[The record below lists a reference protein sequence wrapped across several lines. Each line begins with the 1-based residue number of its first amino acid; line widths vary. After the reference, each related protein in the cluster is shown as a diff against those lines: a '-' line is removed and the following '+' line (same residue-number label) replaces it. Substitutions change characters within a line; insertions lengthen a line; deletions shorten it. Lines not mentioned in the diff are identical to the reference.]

1 MEQLK
6 RKEILY
12 LNLNTKVAIL
22 SQQHSDY
29 EKPLSDIAAA
39 EIAKI
44 FGKNNIYVEAHFNIS
59 ETKSEISSM
68 IIKHSNGTDE
78 ERPPTLEETKG
89 LLNIRNKLFGE
100 HNKLLLFKN
109 SAGED
114 KIRK

>member
-22 SQQHSDY
+22 SQHSDY
-29 EKPLSDIAAA
+29 EKPLSDISAA

-44 FGKNNIYVEAHFNIS
+44 FGNNTIYVEARFNIS
-59 ETKSEISSM
+59 ETKSEIRSM

-89 LLNIRNKLFGE
+89 LLNIRNKLFG
-100 HNKLLLFKN
+100 
-109 SAGED
+109 
-114 KIRK
+114 

>member
-22 SQQHSDY
+22 SQQHSDC
-29 EKPLSDIAAA
+29 EKPLSDIAA

-44 FGKNNIYVEAHFNIS
+44 FGNNTIYVEAHFNIS

-78 ERPPTLEETKG
+78 ERSPTLEETKG
-89 LLNIRNKLFGE
+89 LLNIRNKLFG
-100 HNKLLLFKN
+100 
-109 SAGED
+109 
-114 KIRK
+114 

>member
-12 LNLNTKVAIL
+12 LNLNTEVAIL

-44 FGKNNIYVEAHFNIS
+44 FRNNTIYVEAHFNIS

-68 IIKHSNGTDE
+68 IIKNSNGTDE
-78 ERPPTLEETKG
+78 ERQPTLEETKG
-89 LLNIRNKLFGE
+89 LINIRNKLFGE
-100 HNKLLLFKN
+100 HK
-109 SAGED
+109 
-114 KIRK
+114 